1 MINILKFLNLNI
13 GVDCLLKQVKLLDNA
28 VEEVFLPN
36 VKQENITAVRHR
48 IIYMK
53 KTESRGASKRR
64 VVLKKDNWQ

>member
-53 KTESRGASKRR
+53 KTESRGAFKRR
-64 VVLKKDNWQ
+64 VVLKKDNLQ